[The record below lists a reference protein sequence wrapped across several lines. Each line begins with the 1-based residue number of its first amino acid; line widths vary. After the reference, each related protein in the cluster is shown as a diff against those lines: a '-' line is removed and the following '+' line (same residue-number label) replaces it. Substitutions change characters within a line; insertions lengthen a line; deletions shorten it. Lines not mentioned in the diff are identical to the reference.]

1 MAGMGIRGFFLHR
14 LVGPLIPGMVV
25 GVMQQRIRMQ
35 ISCFF
40 FSTFC
45 YSGGWEFSIFLVS
58 ELEIRSVNLMS
69 LFYSLDA
76 CLGMTT

>member
-1 MAGMGIRGFFLHR
+1 MAGMGNSGFFLHR

-40 FSTFC
+40 FRPFA
-45 YSGGWEFSIFLVS
+45 
-58 ELEIRSVNLMS
+58 IRGVGSLAFFWFRNLRYEA
-69 LFYSLDA
+69 LI
-76 CLGMTT
+76 